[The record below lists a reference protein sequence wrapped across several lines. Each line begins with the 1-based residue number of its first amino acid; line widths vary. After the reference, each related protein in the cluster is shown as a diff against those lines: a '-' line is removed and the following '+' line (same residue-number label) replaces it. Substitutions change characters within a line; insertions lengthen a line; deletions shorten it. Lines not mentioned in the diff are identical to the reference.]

1 MALIRPVMPFALDR
15 NFGHACNEAIAEMPD
30 GAWAVVLDHDCMF
43 TTPHWY
49 AQIEEAIACRPKAGA
64 FAVVTNRI
72 ASPWQRVQ
80 EGVIAGDNIYRHREI
95 GEMRRTKYRSLL
107 DITCTK
113 GFGGVVTVVNRD
125 AWMECGG
132 YAPGLFC
139 IDHSLH
145 FRMVDKGRRIYLMEG
160 LYVYH
165 LRATSSQRG
174 PQEPKWKECPCRGPE
189 TMPSDRV
196 ALC

>member
-1 MALIRPVMPFALDR
+1 MLIRPVMPFARDR
-15 NFGHACNEAIAEMPD
+15 YFGRACNETIAEMPE
-30 GAWAVVLDHDCMF
+30 GSWAVVIDHDCMF

-49 AQIEEAIACRPKAGA
+49 AQIGEAIACRPDAGA

-80 EGVIAGDNIYRHREI
+80 EGVIAGDNIHRHREI
-95 GEMRRTKYRSLL
+95 GEMRRTRYRSLL

-125 AWMECGG
+125 AWKECGG
-132 YAPGLFC
+132 YADEMFC
-139 IDHSLH
+139 ADHSLF
-145 FRMVDKGRRIYLMEG
+145 FRMIDHGRRIYLMEG

-165 LRATSSQRG
+165 LRASSSKPG
-174 PQEPKWKECPCRGPE
+174 PQEPKWKDCRCRGAE
-189 TMPSDRV
+189 TYPTERIL
-196 ALC
+196 LC